1 MHDKLF
7 SAIRHMTEF
16 GNQLKENAMLLRTSN
31 FTSEEF
37 LEGVMIKN
45 LTALPINGNVCAVDS
60 GLLSHSMHGVD
71 ILLLRTVA
79 VNFLY
84 HDSELV
90 SCSYYPS
97 KVPLTEIEV
106 KTALDE
112 HESSVWC
119 SIVRLKNEISMAI
132 SAIENFSPSILL
144 LDGSILPLAKD
155 RPSNDSAVF
164 QEYNELIMLY
174 KKLYNLCKEKNIL
187 LIGIIKDSR
196 GRRFVDVINNINCN
210 DSAFLDH
217 LLNKGERT
225 SVMRYAH
232 AGQPILKDLEEF
244 ANNIYV
250 SYMKVSDNDLPLRI
264 EFLEFSGNSR
274 DVAEGHTD
282 LNFDNIFDNSISAA
296 YSLSAISDNYAYPA
310 ILTEVDLCAALD
322 GYELE
327 RLKHSLV
334 DFKPMRRNSRPFR

>member
-1 MHDKLF
+1 
-7 SAIRHMTEF
+7 
-16 GNQLKENAMLLRTSN
+16 
-31 FTSEEF
+31 
-37 LEGVMIKN
+37 
-45 LTALPINGNVCAVDS
+45 
-60 GLLSHSMHGVD
+60 
-71 ILLLRTVA
+71 
-79 VNFLY
+79 
-84 HDSELV
+84 
-90 SCSYYPS
+90 
-97 KVPLTEIEV
+97 
-106 KTALDE
+106 
-112 HESSVWC
+112 
-119 SIVRLKNEISMAI
+119 MAI

>member
-1 MHDKLF
+1 MNDKLF
-7 SAIRHMTEF
+7 SAIKHMTEF
-16 GNQLKENAMLLRTSN
+16 GNQLKENAMLLRTSD

-37 LEGVMIKN
+37 LDGAMIKE
-45 LTALPINGNVCAVDS
+45 LAAIPINGNVCAIDS

-79 VNFLY
+79 VNLLY
-84 HDSELV
+84 NNSELV

-97 KVPLTEIEV
+97 KVPLTELEV

-112 HESSVWC
+112 HESSVWY
-119 SIVRLKNEISMAI
+119 SIVRLKNEISMVI
-132 SAIENFSPSILL
+132 SAIENFSPFALL

-155 RPSNDSAVF
+155 RPSNDSAIF
-164 QEYNELIMLY
+164 EDYHALISLY
-174 KKLYNLCKEKNIL
+174 KKLYSLCREKGIL
-187 LIGIIKDSR
+187 LIGVIKDSR
-196 GRRFVDVINNINCN
+196 GRRFVEVIKNINCN

-225 SVMRYAH
+225 SVMRYAN
-232 AGQPILKDLEEF
+232 ARQPVLKDLEEF

-250 SYMKVSDNDLPLRI
+250 SYMKVSDNDTPLRI
-264 EFLEFSGNSR
+264 EFL
-274 DVAEGHTD
+274 
-282 LNFDNIFDNSISAA
+282 NFDNNFDRTLSVA

-310 ILTEVDLCAALD
+310 ALTEADLCAALD

-327 RLKHSLV
+327 RLKHSLFE
-334 DFKPMRRNSRPFR
+334 FKPMRRNSRPFR